1 MVEDAENDATLS
13 SNSVLRHCV
22 SPAASP
28 LTPPPTRATM
38 SPAISTSPILMTFY
52 EELEWRGLINQIS
65 SPDLIEKLN
74 KGGLTFYIGTD
85 PTADSLHLGHY
96 SSFLITR
103 RLRAAGHTPLLLVG
117 LATGLIGDP
126 RGTVERELK
135 QKEEVF
141 RNYEALK
148 AQVERL
154 FGFEVVNN
162 YDWVKD
168 INVIDFFRNYGKF
181 INVGYMLSK
190 DHVRRQME
198 SGISY
203 AEFSYMLIQALDFK
217 HLHETRGVDLQVAGS
232 DQWGNITT
240 GIELIR
246 KTTGDEVY
254 ALTMPLVTD
263 SQGNKFGKSEGNALW
278 LDKSRTSPYEL
289 YQFLINTEDSV
300 VISYLKRLTF
310 LSPERITEIEAE
322 HAAQPELRLAQK
334 ELARE
339 IISDLHG
346 AEEYERA
353 LEISQKLFAGDF
365 RSLSLRDIRAG
376 MKNVPQVSVKAGAT
390 LLDAL
395 VDSRICVS
403 KREAREFIGNGAI
416 SLNGEVVRD
425 AAWVLSADS
434 ALEGSVLVIRRGKKK
449 FFMAELA

>member
-1 MVEDAENDATLS
+1 
-13 SNSVLRHCV
+13 
-22 SPAASP
+22 
-28 LTPPPTRATM
+28 
-38 SPAISTSPILMTFY
+38 MTFY
-52 EELEWRGLINQIS
+52 EELEWRGLVNQIS

-103 RLRAAGHTPLLLVG
+103 RMKEHGHHPILLVG

-141 RNYEALK
+141 RNYDALR
-148 AQVERL
+148 AQVEKV

-162 YDWVKD
+162 YDW
-168 INVIDFFRNYGKF
+168 INGMNVIDFFRDYGKY
-181 INVGYMLSK
+181 INVGYMLTK

-203 AEFSYMLIQALDFK
+203 AEFSYMLIQAIDFK

-263 SQGNKFGKSEGNALW
+263 AQGNKFGKSEGNALW
-278 LDKSRTSPYEL
+278 LDKEKTSSYEL
-289 YQFLINTEDSV
+289 YQFLLNSDDAC
-300 VISYLKRLTF
+300 VITYLKRLTF
-310 LSPERITEIEAE
+310 LTPEQIMEIEARHME
-322 HAAQPELRLAQK
+322 HPEQRIAQK
-334 ELARE
+334 ALARE
-339 IISDLHG
+339 IITDLHG
-346 AEEYERA
+346 EAEFEHAVEVS
-353 LEISQKLFAGDF
+353 EKLFAGDF
-365 RSLSLRDIRAG
+365 KSLSARDIKSG
-376 MKNVPQVSVKAGAT
+376 MKNVPQVTLTAGPLA
-390 LLDAL
+390 DAL
-395 VDSRICVS
+395 VAAKVCTS

-416 SLNGEVVRD
+416 SINGEIVKD
-425 AAWVLSADS
+425 ATWELTPAA
-434 ALEGSVLVIRRGKKK
+434 ALEGGIVIIRRGKKK
-449 FFMAELA
+449 FYMGEFV

>member
-1 MVEDAENDATLS
+1 
-13 SNSVLRHCV
+13 
-22 SPAASP
+22 
-28 LTPPPTRATM
+28 
-38 SPAISTSPILMTFY
+38 MTFY
-52 EELEWRGLINQIS
+52 EELEWRGLVNQIS

-74 KGGLTFYIGTD
+74 KGGLSFYIGTD

-103 RLRAAGHTPLLLVG
+103 RMKEHGHHPILLVG

-141 RNYEALK
+141 RNYEALR
-148 AQVERL
+148 AQVEKV

-162 YDWVKD
+162 YDW
-168 INVIDFFRNYGKF
+168 INGMNVIDFFRDYGKY
-181 INVGYMLSK
+181 INVGYMLTK

-203 AEFSYMLIQALDFK
+203 AEFSYMLIQAIDFK

-263 SQGNKFGKSEGNALW
+263 AQGNKFGKSEGNALW
-278 LDKSRTSPYEL
+278 LDKEKTSSYEL
-289 YQFLINTEDSV
+289 YQFLLNSDDAC
-300 VISYLKRLTF
+300 VITYLKRLTF
-310 LSPERITEIEAE
+310 LTPEQITEIEARHNE
-322 HAAQPELRLAQK
+322 HPEQRIAQK
-334 ELARE
+334 ALARE
-339 IISDLHG
+339 IITDLHG
-346 AEEYERA
+346 EAEFEHAVEVS
-353 LEISQKLFAGDF
+353 EKLFAGDF
-365 RSLSLRDIRAG
+365 KSLSARDIKSG
-376 MKNVPQVSVKAGAT
+376 MKNVPQVTLSAGPLA
-390 LLDAL
+390 DVL
-395 VDSRICVS
+395 VSARVCSS

-416 SLNGEVVRD
+416 SINGEIVKD
-425 AAWVLSADS
+425 ATREITPAD
-434 ALEGSVLVIRRGKKK
+434 ALEGGIVIIRRGKKK
-449 FFMAELA
+449 FYMGEFA

>member
-1 MVEDAENDATLS
+1 
-13 SNSVLRHCV
+13 
-22 SPAASP
+22 
-28 LTPPPTRATM
+28 
-38 SPAISTSPILMTFY
+38 MTFY
-52 EELEWRGLINQIS
+52 EELEWRGLVNQIS

-103 RLRAAGHTPLLLVG
+103 RMKEHGHHPILLVG

-141 RNYEALK
+141 RNYEALR
-148 AQVERL
+148 AQVEKV

-162 YDWVKD
+162 YDW
-168 INVIDFFRNYGKF
+168 INGMNVIDFFRDYGKY
-181 INVGYMLSK
+181 INVGYMLTK

-203 AEFSYMLIQALDFK
+203 AEFSYMLIQAIDFK

-263 SQGNKFGKSEGNALW
+263 AQGNKFGKSEGNALW
-278 LDKSRTSPYEL
+278 LDKEKTSSYEL
-289 YQFLINTEDSV
+289 YQFLLNSDDAC
-300 VISYLKRLTF
+300 VITYLKRLTF
-310 LSPERITEIEAE
+310 LTPEEIMEIEARHSE
-322 HAAQPELRLAQK
+322 HPEQRIAQK
-334 ELARE
+334 ALARE
-339 IISDLHG
+339 IITDLHG
-346 AEEYERA
+346 SAEFEHAVEVS
-353 LEISQKLFAGDF
+353 EKLFAGDF
-365 RSLSLRDIRAG
+365 KSLSARDIKSG
-376 MKNVPQVSVKAGAT
+376 MKNVPQVTLTAGPLA
-390 LLDAL
+390 DAL
-395 VDSRICVS
+395 VAAKVCSS

-416 SLNGEVVRD
+416 SINGEVVKD
-425 AAWVLSADS
+425 ATWQLTPGS
-434 ALEGSVLVIRRGKKK
+434 ALEGGIVIIRRGKKK
-449 FFMAELA
+449 FYMGEFA

>member
-1 MVEDAENDATLS
+1 MGAWYDAAFNATTL
-13 SNSVLRHCV
+13 HD
-22 SPAASP
+22 
-28 LTPPPTRATM
+28 
-38 SPAISTSPILMTFY
+38 MTFY
-52 EELEWRGLINQIS
+52 EELEWRGLVNQIS

-103 RLRAAGHTPLLLVG
+103 RMKEHGHHPILLVG

-126 RGTVERELK
+126 RGTVERELQ

-141 RNYEALK
+141 RNYEALR
-148 AQVERL
+148 AQVEKV

-162 YDWVKD
+162 YDW
-168 INVIDFFRNYGKF
+168 INGMNVIDFFRDYGKY
-181 INVGYMLSK
+181 INVGYMLTK

-203 AEFSYMLIQALDFK
+203 AEFSYMLIQAIDFK

-263 SQGNKFGKSEGNALW
+263 AQGNKFGKSEGNALW
-278 LDKSRTSPYEL
+278 LDKEKTSSYEL
-289 YQFLINTEDSV
+289 YQFLLNSDDAC
-300 VISYLKRLTF
+300 VITYLKRLTF
-310 LSPERITEIEAE
+310 LSPEEIMDIEARHNE
-322 HAAQPELRLAQK
+322 HPEQRLAQK
-334 ELARE
+334 ALARE
-339 IISDLHG
+339 IITDLHG
-346 AEEYERA
+346 EAEFTHAVEVSE
-353 LEISQKLFAGDF
+353 KLFAGDF
-365 RSLSLRDIRAG
+365 KSLSARDIKSG
-376 MKNVPQVSVKAGAT
+376 MKNVPQVSLTPGPLAN
-390 LLDAL
+390 AL
-395 VDSRICVS
+395 VAAKVCSS

-416 SLNGEVVRD
+416 SINGEAVKD
-425 AAWVLSADS
+425 ASWELTPAA
-434 ALEGSVLVIRRGKKK
+434 ALEGGIVIIRRGKKK
-449 FFMAELA
+449 FYMGEFV

>member
-1 MVEDAENDATLS
+1 
-13 SNSVLRHCV
+13 
-22 SPAASP
+22 
-28 LTPPPTRATM
+28 
-38 SPAISTSPILMTFY
+38 MTFY
-52 EELEWRGLINQIS
+52 EELEWRGLVNQIS

-103 RLRAAGHTPLLLVG
+103 RMKEHGHHPILLVG

-141 RNYEALK
+141 RNYDALR
-148 AQVERL
+148 AQVEKV

-162 YDWVKD
+162 YDW
-168 INVIDFFRNYGKF
+168 INGMNVIDFFRDYGKY
-181 INVGYMLSK
+181 INVGYMLTK

-203 AEFSYMLIQALDFK
+203 AEFSYMLIQAIDFK

-263 SQGNKFGKSEGNALW
+263 AHGNKFGKSEGNALW
-278 LDKSRTSPYEL
+278 LDKEKTSSYEL
-289 YQFLINTEDSV
+289 YQFLLNSDDAC
-300 VISYLKRLTF
+300 VITYLKRLTF
-310 LSPERITEIEAE
+310 LTPEQIMEIEARHNE
-322 HAAQPELRLAQK
+322 HPEQRIAQK
-334 ELARE
+334 ALARE

-346 AEEYERA
+346 EAEFEHAVEVS
-353 LEISQKLFAGDF
+353 EKLFAGDF
-365 RSLSLRDIRAG
+365 KSLSARDIKSG
-376 MKNVPQVSVKAGAT
+376 MKNVPQVTLTAGPLA
-390 LLDAL
+390 DAL
-395 VDSRICVS
+395 VAAKVCAS

-416 SLNGEVVRD
+416 SINGEVVKD
-425 AAWVLSADS
+425 AAWELTPAA
-434 ALEGSVLVIRRGKKK
+434 ALEGGIVIIRRGKKK
-449 FFMAELA
+449 FYMGEFA

>member
-1 MVEDAENDATLS
+1 
-13 SNSVLRHCV
+13 
-22 SPAASP
+22 
-28 LTPPPTRATM
+28 
-38 SPAISTSPILMTFY
+38 MTFY
-52 EELEWRGLINQIS
+52 EELEWRGLVNQIS

-74 KGGLTFYIGTD
+74 RGGLTFYIGTD

-103 RLRAAGHTPLLLVG
+103 RLKEAGHHPILLVG

-141 RNYEALK
+141 LNYESLK
-148 AQVERL
+148 KQVEEI

-162 YDWVKD
+162 YDW
-168 INVIDFFRNYGKF
+168 INGMNVIDFFRDYGKY

-198 SGISY
+198 NGISY
-203 AEFSYMLIQALDFK
+203 AEFSYMLIQAIDFK

-263 SQGNKFGKSEGNALW
+263 AQGNKFGKSEGNALW
-278 LDKSRTSPYEL
+278 LDREKTSPYEL
-289 YQFLINTEDSV
+289 YQFLINAEDSQ
-300 VISYLKRLTF
+300 VITYLKRLTF
-310 LSPERITEIEAE
+310 LTPEEIMEMERQHLE
-322 HAAQPELRLAQK
+322 HPEKRLAQK
-334 ELARE
+334 ALARE
-339 IISDLHG
+339 IITDLHG
-346 AEEYERA
+346 AEEFERA
-353 LEISQKLFAGDF
+353 VNISEKLFAGDY

-376 MKNVPQVSVKAGAT
+376 MRHVPRVKLVEGSLTELLVSSGICS
-390 LLDAL
+390 
-395 VDSRICVS
+395 SR
-403 KREAREFIGNGAI
+403 REAREFISNGAI

-425 AAWVLSADS
+425 AAHAVSRED
-434 ALEGSVLVIRRGKKK
+434 ALEGSVMIIRRGKKK
-449 FFMAELA
+449 FFMGEF